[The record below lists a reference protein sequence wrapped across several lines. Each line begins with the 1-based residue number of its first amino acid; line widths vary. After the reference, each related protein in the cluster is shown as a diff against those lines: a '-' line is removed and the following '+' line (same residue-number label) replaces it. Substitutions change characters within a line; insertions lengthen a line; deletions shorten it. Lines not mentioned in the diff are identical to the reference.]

1 MDGSTYRYGMTSRS
15 RKFLL
20 LFVLG
25 VVLALV
31 SAGNAF
37 AYVSPPAVGLGTAD
51 SFAVLAHTG
60 VTDTLVPC
68 CSTINGNLGNDGNN
82 PTTGTP
88 TINGTSY
95 VNDGAGVA
103 AGARAAL
110 NTAIINASGRTPNL
124 TFGAGDNQLG
134 VAAVL
139 SPGVYSL
146 PDAPTANLVG
156 NLTLSGSA
164 TDVWIFQ
171 ATDKLVTAVGSSI
184 TFSGGAQ
191 ACNVFWVVASS
202 ATLNGASFAGT
213 VLASTSVTIGAGVT
227 VDGRTMAYTGDV
239 TLIKDTIS
247 RPGCATAPGPTPAA
261 PTPPSAPNRALYC
274 DASGKTYDL
283 VVGEDKLPP
292 YAGLGL
298 VPAYVN
304 PVTGS
309 ESCNFPTVTAPT
321 PTPPPTPAPVVVVPT
336 PTPTPTPTPVKPKAK
351 PPVKH
356 AVKGATKV
364 RVLRVA
370 PKPKPA
376 RHHSGFT
383 G

>member
-1 MDGSTYRYGMTSRS
+1 MEGSTYRYGMTSRS

-60 VTDTLVPC
+60 VTDTPIPC
-68 CSTINGNLGNDGNN
+68 CSTINGNLGNDANIA
-82 PTTGTP
+82 TTGTP

-95 VNDGAGVA
+95 INDLGGVA

-110 NTAIINASGRTPNL
+110 NTAIGDASGRIADQ
-124 TFGAGDNQLG
+124 TFGLGDNQLG
-134 VAAVL
+134 TAGVL
-139 SPGVYSL
+139 TPGVYSL
-146 PDAPTANLVG
+146 PDAPTANLIG

-247 RPGCATAPGPTPAA
+247 RPGCATAPGPTPA

-298 VPAYVN
+298 VPAYVD

-321 PTPPPTPAPVVVVPT
+321 PTPLPTPAPVVVVPT